1 MATVTALH
9 LQYRLWIADMN
20 ADIDVMR
27 ILNDYLTS
35 SITKDDN
42 GDALKRNDDFKKKFS
57 NLRTELDAI
66 RHEMHLNKMKLAS
79 LNKDQNQSLKK
90 IENEIGHQALKERYT
105 LFKKIFSK
113 TKAEF
118 QQFQHAKDTFNA

>member
-27 ILNDYLTS
+27 ILNDYLIS
-35 SITKDDN
+35 SIAQEDD
-42 GDALKRNDDFKKKFS
+42 GDTLKRNNEFKEKFS
-57 NLRTELDAI
+57 NLRIELDAI

-79 LNKDQNQSLKK
+79 VNKEQNQSVKI
-90 IENEIGHQALKERYT
+90 IENEIGHKALKERYT
-105 LFKKIFSK
+105 LFKETFSK
-113 TKAEF
+113 TKAAF
-118 QQFQHAKDTFNA
+118 QKFQHDKDTINE